1 MQIIMNSG
9 GIAATNAYLV
19 ADETAKKA
27 VIFDAPDNTVARL
40 LDEADKHG
48 WDVIGLWLTHGHF
61 DHVAD
66 HAEVTRRFPGA
77 QVLIHPAD
85 EPKLQDPR
93 SSMFPLPFV
102 LPPRSADGHLSDG
115 QKLTIGSLEVEV
127 IHTSGHSPSHGMCHS
142 RNERV

>member
-1 MQIIMNSG
+1 MNSG
-9 GIAATNAYLV
+9 GIAETNSYLV
-19 ADETAKKA
+19 ADEALKQA
-27 VIFDAPDNTVARL
+27 GVFDAPDNTVARL

-61 DHVAD
+61 DHVR
-66 HAEVTRRFPGA
+66 HQAEVTRRCPGA

-102 LPPRSADGHLSDG
+102 IP
-115 QKLTIGSLEVEV
+115 
-127 IHTSGHSPSHGMCHS
+127 
-142 RNERV
+142 